1 MFFFERPTV
10 LIFNRHTGKKTKAD
24 VRFLIFRY
32 LLGQAL
38 GVLLLS
44 PYSDRFGR
52 RTLYVGSAFL
62 YSVFCLPVAATSNVA
77 GVFVGRFVTGVIAAI
92 PAVTTRRSIEDL
104 FFGGESRMWAFSS
117 WALVTNLGLVLGPV
131 YASYVTA
138 LLNWYVFFSLY

>member
-1 MFFFERPTV
+1 M
-10 LIFNRHTGKKTKAD
+10 
-24 VRFLIFRY
+24 
-32 LLGQAL
+32 
-38 GVLLLS
+38 LLLS

-77 GVFVGRFVTGVIAAI
+77 SVFVGRFVGGVIAAV
-92 PAVTTRRSIEDL
+92 PAVTTRRSIDDL
-104 FFGGESRMWAFSS
+104 FVGGESRMWAFSS

-138 LLNWYVFFSLY
+138 SLNWYVFSFFLFFY